1 MMNVA
6 SAMTDDTR
14 PATKNE
20 NPERLSIVT
29 VPMVFIY
36 GRKRIRKQPMSNGRA
51 LRTRKIALYTPG
63 SIADTRRLLPCIR
76 MQQQPFYLRKKGKG
90 SSQLPF
96 PIPFPIGGGN
106 EKK

>member
-1 MMNVA
+1 MNVA

-29 VPMVFIY
+29 VPMVF
-36 GRKRIRKQPMSNGRA
+36 RKRIRKQPMSNGRA
-51 LRTRKIALYTPG
+51 SRTRKIALYTPG
-63 SIADTRRLLPCIR
+63 LIADTRRLLPCIR
-76 MQQQPFYLRKKGKG
+76 MQQQPFYLRKREKG
-90 SSQLPF
+90 SSQLPS
-96 PIPFPIGGGN
+96 PIPFPIGDGN